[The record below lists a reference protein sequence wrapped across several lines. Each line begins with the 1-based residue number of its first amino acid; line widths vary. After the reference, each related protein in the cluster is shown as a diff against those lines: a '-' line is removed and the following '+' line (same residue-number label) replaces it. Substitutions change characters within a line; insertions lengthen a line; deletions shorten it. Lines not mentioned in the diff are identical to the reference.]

1 MSVGTDLSVH
11 VLEML
16 MSQAAFYQQA
26 ADLSHLFKIDH
37 QTWATCL
44 YSNNHHI
51 DGKIVPLEIV
61 QFMPQYIIAGLEIEF
76 PVFMET
82 FRAFISQGT
91 CVSNI

>member
-1 MSVGTDLSVH
+1 MEANGLWGLGSVSLSV
-11 VLEML
+11 ML
-16 MSQAAFYQQA
+16 VTGS
-26 ADLSHLFKIDH
+26 KVDH